1 MQLNDV
7 MITLWNQ
14 LSTKKEL
21 LVLIEKPLNSG
32 FKLMVTADGKRTIA
46 PNAFD
51 FVVALKQYHPA
62 DGWNRMVITMT
73 SLRQISVETSFDEQL
88 RQDTLQRIQ

>member
-14 LSTKKEL
+14 LSPKKEL
-21 LVLIEKPLNSG
+21 LVQIEKPLNSG
-32 FKLMVTADGKRTIA
+32 FKLMVTADGKRMTV

-51 FVVALKQYHPA
+51 FVVALKQYQPA
-62 DGWNRMVITMT
+62 DGWNRMTITMT
-73 SLRQISVETSFDEQL
+73 SLKSISIETCFDEKL
-88 RQDTLQRIQ
+88 RQDTLQRVQ